1 MVSNQKEGRREEG
14 KERDKRGER
23 EKEGGG
29 GEAER
34 TRCNKDTCT
43 LVPLQV
49 VIGRAVTH
57 LPGQPWLL
65 LC

>member
-29 GEAER
+29 EAER
-34 TRCNKDTCT
+34 TRRNKDTCT